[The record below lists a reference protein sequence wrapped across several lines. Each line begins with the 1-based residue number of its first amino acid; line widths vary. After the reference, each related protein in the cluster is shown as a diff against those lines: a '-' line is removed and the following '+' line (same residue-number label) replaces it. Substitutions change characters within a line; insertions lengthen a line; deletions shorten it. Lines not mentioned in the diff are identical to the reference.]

1 MSSEIRVNTVNEGT
15 SASGVTIDGV
25 LIKDGL
31 VDGKD
36 VSTLANSVAFTE
48 VDAYVLNTDLTADEI
63 SEIETRNTA
72 IEDAKA
78 AKVAD
83 AVSGNQKLLDLGLT
97 QAEATALTGFK
108 PE

>member
-1 MSSEIRVNTVNEGT
+1 MTKKVIIGPGENNYET
-15 SASGVTIDGV
+15 A
-25 LIKDGL
+25 
-31 VDGKD
+31 
-36 VSTLANSVAFTE
+36 
-48 VDAYVLNTDLTADEI
+48 DLTADEI

-78 AKVAD
+78 AKIAD